1 LKLDL
6 LIDCFNDREI
16 IEINNRGFIVNPLT
30 EQIPATIPELL
41 HSACEAI
48 LKVADNTFDK
58 VVGEEDKGGII
69 VAGVALAAK
78 KPFGMLRWYP
88 SGIPGQI
95 EVPFTNEYTEGML
108 YLNGVEKGD
117 RVLVVDDM
125 ISTGGTML
133 GIITAVHEAGAEI
146 ADIVCVG
153 EKVNYNG
160 VELIRK
166 KTGYIPKTIIKIDV
180 SGKRS
185 RVLL

>member
-1 LKLDL
+1 MELDL

-30 EQIPATIPELL
+30 EQIPATPPEML

-48 LKVADNTFDK
+48 LKVADNSFDK
-58 VVGEEDKGGII
+58 VVGEEDKGGVI
-69 VAGVALAAK
+69 VAGVALLAR

-88 SGIPGQI
+88 AGIPGQVQ
-95 EVPFTNEYTEGML
+95 VPFSNEYTEGML

-133 GIITAVHEAGAEI
+133 GIIRALDKAGAEI

-166 KTGYIPKTIIKIDV
+166 ETGYIPKTIIKIDV

-185 RVLL
+185 RVL

>member
-6 LIDCFNDREI
+6 LIACFNDREI

-30 EQIPATIPELL
+30 EQIPAATPELL

-48 LKVADNTFDK
+48 LKVTDNNFDK

-69 VAGVALAAK
+69 VAGVALLAR

-88 SGIPGQI
+88 SGLPGQV

-108 YLNGVEKGD
+108 YLNGVDKGD
-117 RVLVVDDM
+117 RVLIVDDM

-133 GIITAVHEAGAEI
+133 GIITAVHKAGAEI

-160 VELIRK
+160 VDLIRK

-185 RVLL
+185 RVL